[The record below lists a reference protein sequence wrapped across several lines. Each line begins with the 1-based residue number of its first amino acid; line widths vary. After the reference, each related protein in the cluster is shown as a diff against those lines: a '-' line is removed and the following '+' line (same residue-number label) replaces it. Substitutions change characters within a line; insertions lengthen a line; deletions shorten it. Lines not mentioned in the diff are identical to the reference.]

1 MIGFYFI
8 QDKYRYTFSSNN
20 KKEKELNIINQEKMN
35 EEENES
41 LLTKKKNDSKD
52 INMTNVSNNN
62 ITIIYKKILNYIFL
76 SCVIL
81 YKL

>member
-8 QDKYRYTFSSNN
+8 QDKYRYSFSNN

-35 EEENES
+35 EENES

-52 INMTNVSNNN
+52 INTTKVSNSN
-62 ITIIYKKILNYIFL
+62 IKIIYKKILNYIFL
-76 SCVIL
+76 SYVVL

>member
-8 QDKYRYTFSSNN
+8 QDKYRYSFSNN
-20 KKEKELNIINQEKMN
+20 KKEKELNIINQKKMN
-35 EEENES
+35 EENES

-52 INMTNVSNNN
+52 INTTKVSNSN
-62 ITIIYKKILNYIFL
+62 IKIIYKKILNYIFL
-76 SCVIL
+76 SYVVL

>member
-8 QDKYRYTFSSNN
+8 QDKYRYTFSSSN
-20 KKEKELNIINQEKMN
+20 KKEKELNIINQKKMN
-35 EEENES
+35 EENES

-52 INMTNVSNNN
+52 INTTKVSNNN
-62 ITIIYKKILNYIFL
+62 INIIYKKILNYIFL
-76 SCVIL
+76 SYVVL

>member
-8 QDKYRYTFSSNN
+8 QDKYRYTFSSSN
-20 KKEKELNIINQEKMN
+20 KKEKELNIINQKKMN
-35 EEENES
+35 EENES

-52 INMTNVSNNN
+52 INTTNVSNSN
-62 ITIIYKKILNYIFL
+62 IKIIYKKILNYIFL
-76 SCVIL
+76 SYVVL

>member
-8 QDKYRYTFSSNN
+8 QDKYRYTFSSSN
-20 KKEKELNIINQEKMN
+20 KKEKELSIINQ
-35 EEENES
+35 ENES
-41 LLTKKKNDSKD
+41 LLTKNKKNSKATD
-52 INMTNVSNNN
+52 DTN
-62 ITIIYKKILNYIFL
+62 IKIIYKKILNYIFL

>member
-35 EEENES
+35 EEENKS
-41 LLTKKKNDSKD
+41 LLTKKKHDSKD
-52 INMTNVSNNN
+52 INMTNVSNNKMK
-62 ITIIYKKILNYIFL
+62 IIYKKILNYIFL

>member
-8 QDKYRYTFSSNN
+8 QDKYRYSFSNN
-20 KKEKELNIINQEKMN
+20 KKEKELNIINQKKMN
-35 EEENES
+35 EENES

-52 INMTNVSNNN
+52 INTTNVSNTN

-76 SCVIL
+76 SYVVL

>member
-8 QDKYRYTFSSNN
+8 QDKYRYTFSSSN

-35 EEENES
+35 EENES

-52 INMTNVSNNN
+52 INTTNVSN

-76 SCVIL
+76 SYVVL

>member
-8 QDKYRYTFSSNN
+8 QDKYRYSFSNN

-35 EEENES
+35 EENES

-52 INMTNVSNNN
+52 INTTNVSN
-62 ITIIYKKILNYIFL
+62 IKIIYKKILNYIFL
-76 SCVIL
+76 SYVVL

>member
-8 QDKYRYTFSSNN
+8 QDKYRYSFSNN
-20 KKEKELNIINQEKMN
+20 KKEKELNIINQKKMN
-35 EEENES
+35 EENES

-52 INMTNVSNNN
+52 INTTNVSNNN
-62 ITIIYKKILNYIFL
+62 IKIIYKKILNYIFL
-76 SCVIL
+76 SYVVL

>member
-8 QDKYRYTFSSNN
+8 QDKYRYSFSNN

-35 EEENES
+35 EENES

-52 INMTNVSNNN
+52 INTTNVSNTN

-76 SCVIL
+76 SYVVL

>member
-8 QDKYRYTFSSNN
+8 QDKYMYKFSSIN
-20 KKEKELNIINQEKMN
+20 KKDKELNINQEKMN
-35 EEENES
+35 EENES
-41 LLTKKKNDSKD
+41 LLTKKNSDNNTNDK
-52 INMTNVSNNN
+52 IK
-62 ITIIYKKILNYIFL
+62 IIYNKILNYIFL

>member
-8 QDKYRYTFSSNN
+8 QDKYRYTFSSSN

-35 EEENES
+35 EENES

-52 INMTNVSNNN
+52 INTTNVSNTN
-62 ITIIYKKILNYIFL
+62 IKIIYKKILNYIFL
-76 SCVIL
+76 SYVVL

>member
-8 QDKYRYTFSSNN
+8 QDKYRYTFSSSN
-20 KKEKELNIINQEKMN
+20 KKEKELNIINQKKMN
-35 EEENES
+35 EENES

-52 INMTNVSNNN
+52 INTTNVSN

-76 SCVIL
+76 SYVVL

>member
-8 QDKYRYTFSSNN
+8 QDKYRYSFSNN
-20 KKEKELNIINQEKMN
+20 KKEKELNIINQKKMN
-35 EEENES
+35 EENES

-52 INMTNVSNNN
+52 INTTKVSNNN
-62 ITIIYKKILNYIFL
+62 INIIYKKILNYIFL
-76 SCVIL
+76 SYVVL

>member
-8 QDKYRYTFSSNN
+8 QDKYRYTFSSSN
-20 KKEKELNIINQEKMN
+20 KKEKELNIINQKKMN
-35 EEENES
+35 EENES

-62 ITIIYKKILNYIFL
+62 MKIIYKKILNYIFL
-76 SCVIL
+76 SYVVL

>member
-1 MIGFYFI
+1 MIGIYFI
-8 QDKYRYTFSSNN
+8 QDKYRYTFSSSN
-20 KKEKELNIINQEKMN
+20 KKEKELNIINQQKMN

-41 LLTKKKNDSKD
+41 LLTKKKNDTD
-52 INMTNVSNNN
+52 TTN
-62 ITIIYKKILNYIFL
+62 ITKVNIKIIYKKILNYIFL

>member
-8 QDKYRYTFSSNN
+8 QDKYRYTFSSSN
-20 KKEKELNIINQEKMN
+20 KKEKELNIINQKKMN
-35 EEENES
+35 EENES

-52 INMTNVSNNN
+52 INTTKVSNSN
-62 ITIIYKKILNYIFL
+62 IKIIYKKILNYIFL
-76 SCVIL
+76 SYVVL

>member
-20 KKEKELNIINQEKMN
+20 KKEKELNIINQENMN
-35 EEENES
+35 EEENKS

-52 INMTNVSNNN
+52 INMTNVSNNKMK
-62 ITIIYKKILNYIFL
+62 IIYKKILNYIFL

>member
-8 QDKYRYTFSSNN
+8 QDKYRYTFSSSN
-20 KKEKELNIINQEKMN
+20 KKEKELNIINQKKMN
-35 EEENES
+35 EENES

-52 INMTNVSNNN
+52 INTTNVSNTN

-76 SCVIL
+76 SYVVL

>member
-35 EEENES
+35 EEENKS

-52 INMTNVSNNN
+52 INMTNVSNNKMK
-62 ITIIYKKILNYIFL
+62 IIYKKILNYIFL

>member
-8 QDKYRYTFSSNN
+8 QDKYRYTFSSSN
-20 KKEKELNIINQEKMN
+20 KKEKELNIINQKKMN
-35 EEENES
+35 EENES

-52 INMTNVSNNN
+52 INTTNVSNTN

>member
-8 QDKYRYTFSSNN
+8 QDKYRYSFSNN
-20 KKEKELNIINQEKMN
+20 KKEKELNIINQKKMN
-35 EEENES
+35 EENES

-52 INMTNVSNNN
+52 INTTNVSN

-76 SCVIL
+76 SYVVL

>member
-8 QDKYRYTFSSNN
+8 QDKYRYSFSNN
-20 KKEKELNIINQEKMN
+20 KKEKELNIINQKKMN
-35 EEENES
+35 EENES

-52 INMTNVSNNN
+52 INTTNVSNTN
-62 ITIIYKKILNYIFL
+62 IKIIYKKILNYIFL
-76 SCVIL
+76 SYVVL

>member
-8 QDKYRYTFSSNN
+8 QDKYRYTFSSSN

-35 EEENES
+35 EENES
-41 LLTKKKNDSKD
+41 LLIKKKNDSKD
-52 INMTNVSNNN
+52 INTTNVSN

-76 SCVIL
+76 SYVVL

>member
-8 QDKYRYTFSSNN
+8 QDKYRYTFSSSN

-35 EEENES
+35 EENES

-52 INMTNVSNNN
+52 INTTNVSN
-62 ITIIYKKILNYIFL
+62 IKIIYKKILNYIFL
-76 SCVIL
+76 SYVVL

>member
-20 KKEKELNIINQEKMN
+20 KEKELNIINQ
-35 EEENES
+35 ENES
-41 LLTKKKNDSKD
+41 LLTKKKNDTD
-52 INMTNVSNNN
+52 TTN
-62 ITIIYKKILNYIFL
+62 ITKVNIKIIYKKILNYIFL

>member
-1 MIGFYFI
+1 MIGIYFI

-20 KKEKELNIINQEKMN
+20 KEKELNIINQ
-35 EEENES
+35 ENES
-41 LLTKKKNDSKD
+41 LLTKKKNDTD
-52 INMTNVSNNN
+52 TTN
-62 ITIIYKKILNYIFL
+62 ITKVNIKIIYKKILNYIFL

>member
-8 QDKYRYTFSSNN
+8 QDKYRYTFSSSN
-20 KKEKELNIINQEKMN
+20 KKEKELNIINQKKMN
-35 EEENES
+35 EENES

-52 INMTNVSNNN
+52 INTTNVSNTN
-62 ITIIYKKILNYIFL
+62 IKIIYKKILNYIFL
-76 SCVIL
+76 SYVVL

>member
-8 QDKYRYTFSSNN
+8 QDKYRYTFISNN

-35 EEENES
+35 EEENKS

-52 INMTNVSNNN
+52 INMTNVSNNKMK
-62 ITIIYKKILNYIFL
+62 IIYKKILNYIFL

>member
-8 QDKYRYTFSSNN
+8 QDKYRYSFSNN
-20 KKEKELNIINQEKMN
+20 KKEKELNIINQKKMN
-35 EEENES
+35 EENES

-52 INMTNVSNNN
+52 INTTKVSNNN
-62 ITIIYKKILNYIFL
+62 IKIIYKKILNYIFL
-76 SCVIL
+76 SYVVL

>member
-8 QDKYRYTFSSNN
+8 QDKYRYTFSSSN

-35 EEENES
+35 EENES

-52 INMTNVSNNN
+52 INTTNVSNSN
-62 ITIIYKKILNYIFL
+62 IKIIYKKILNYIFL
-76 SCVIL
+76 SYVVL